1 MFMYAYN
8 ALVDFLAC
16 RGKARLAYVS
26 KWRVSSLSHTCGVQ
40 LLGTFSTVFP
50 QLRVHLGSL
59 VLSITAE
66 LVELGLRLGAGG
78 LGVFLELLCGA
89 WDVIADLVREL
100 GSVGFRLLLGDLW
113 ITASLVEVVSSTG
126 KKSASTKSLG
136 ATCQ

>member
-1 MFMYAYN
+1 MYAYN

-16 RGKARLAYVS
+16 RWKARLAYVS

-113 ITASLVEVVSSTG
+113 ITASLVEVVSSTS